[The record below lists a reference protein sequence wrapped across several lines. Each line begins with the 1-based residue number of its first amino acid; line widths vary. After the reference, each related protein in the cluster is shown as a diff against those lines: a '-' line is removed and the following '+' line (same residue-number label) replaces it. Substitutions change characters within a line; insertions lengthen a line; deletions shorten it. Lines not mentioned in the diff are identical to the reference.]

1 MNNTDTKKRQETKKE
16 ARAAR
21 KVLDAV
27 SAVKEKEFNRAIFA
41 MNRAFMCSL
50 HREYQMIVELL
61 LTRADRGLLNAI
73 YNEVDINE
81 ELPTPERIEEM
92 AINYGKHW
100 LPAELV
106 CKWRWRESVGVML
119 RSVDC
124 DLIGARE
131 LAKRLGL

>member
-21 KVLDAV
+21 KVLAAV
-27 SAVKEKEFNRAIFA
+27 SAVKEKELNRAIFA
-41 MNRAFMCSL
+41 MNRAFVCSINK
-50 HREYQMIVELL
+50 EYQMIVELL
-61 LTRADRGLLNAI
+61 LNRADRSLLNTI

-81 ELPTPERIEEM
+81 ELPTPERIEELAM
-92 AINYGKHW
+92 NYGKHW

-106 CKWRWRESVGVML
+106 WKWRWKESVGVML

-124 DLIGARE
+124 DLIGARD